1 MSDKHRQKQLFQAM
15 KQKHLGLGTEATT
28 TEEWMT
34 HVHRDTYYSL
44 ASHSSMLEYLAL
56 SQGDS
61 SKRVT
66 ELRLIEKM
74 CGGLSSKRARG
85 ENRAEIPFK
94 QTK

>member
-1 MSDKHRQKQLFQAM
+1 MSDKHRQKQVFQIM

-44 ASHSSMLEYLAL
+44 ASHSSMLEYLTL

-74 CGGLSSKRARG
+74 CGKLSSKRARG
-85 ENRAEIPFK
+85 ENNEVMPSK
-94 QTK
+94 LTK